1 MNVTE
6 TFEYSENLNVLK
18 NGLLLI
24 FLVIFLII
32 VICFLTIFPFYVY
45 VNKKNQ
51 NSDKTALLFPMT
63 NHFYEMIRKTYFI
76 FVYFFGAL
84 ISMPM
89 LEGSNYATGSLIFLI
104 GSYFALYIIVQ
115 VFHLLIFL
123 LALQR
128 FLLYY
133 YPSTGKHVKSVQM
146 IIFKKIKYIYA
157 VFAMKEVICL
167 CIFVVCN
174 SIGCSGRKKLLA
186 EMVYFSTFSVLNL
199 LILIA
204 SFLYLPIT
212 ISIHKLSRL
221 STNQERNKPQKYI
234 LWQTIFIFLSKAVF
248 IPAFIV
254 LALPSTDFVNSLVLM
269 VVTDVLVVPL
279 IIQISYLCC
288 NKRNLT
294 VLLSS
299 FKCFNIL
306 NEIKKR
312 RTVSTVQPN

>member
-1 MNVTE
+1 
-6 TFEYSENLNVLK
+6 
-18 NGLLLI
+18 
-24 FLVIFLII
+24 
-32 VICFLTIFPFYVY
+32 
-45 VNKKNQ
+45 
-51 NSDKTALLFPMT
+51 
-63 NHFYEMIRKTYFI
+63 
-76 FVYFFGAL
+76 
-84 ISMPM
+84 
-89 LEGSNYATGSLIFLI
+89 
-104 GSYFALYIIVQ
+104 
-115 VFHLLIFL
+115 
-123 LALQR
+123 
-128 FLLYY
+128 
-133 YPSTGKHVKSVQM
+133 M

-186 EMVYFSTFSVLNL
+186 EMVYFVSFKNNWSFHVIECFQSTFSVLNL

-234 LWQTIFIFLSKAVF
+234 LWQTIFIFLSKAVSLCLKYKKYNNYVFIKVF